1 MHMCE
6 ASSISYIMSTK
17 ADIYLLLTRPLQ
29 PFACPV
35 VASACR
41 GFVSGL
47 DLASGASIEGLAS
60 PFGQAPTCGR
70 SGAAGDANSGRSFCL
85 SPAPARILW
94 ARLEPLSARPD
105 PSSSLTPARWQ
116 SKSLDGQSRSPN
128 GAGKAVPSG
137 TGSELLWNWH
147 PTEIIAF
154 SVRFQRFRIF
164 PRVHVCACVC
174 ANARVYARGSFAGTL
189 ELHNNTYEY
198 QLVNSSRE
206 VPKRFRLGTAMAAR
220 RAICGKPSEIN
231 ILAVG
236 YSPIC
241 ADGLSS
247 TVIRG
252 RGRKTFGLGARMAD
266 AIASAEGCDLVGSSG
281 STRRGQNGG
290 FPPFSGSA
298 WARIGKVMLEGWRA
312 RRANPPFLR
321 LCRMPLRP
329 TRTPRGATPR
339 GVGSAPRPPLAP
351 IAASSPPSTLAHERA
366 GIWIGMPILDRGPE
380 DGFAGRRQPGRG
392 RIGSGW
398 GFVDRETRT
407 AKAGR
412 GNSGRVRAEP
422 GRLGHGRTGG
432 AGVN

>member
-1 MHMCE
+1 MHMCRT
-6 ASSISYIMSTK
+6 SSISYVMSNK
-17 ADIYLLLTRPLQ
+17 PDIHSLLTQPLQ
-29 PFACPV
+29 PFAIPF
-35 VASACR
+35 VASAYR
-41 GFVSGL
+41 GFASGL
-47 DLASGASIEGLAS
+47 DMASGASIEGLTK

-116 SKSLDGQSRSPN
+116 SKSLNGQSRSPN

-137 TGSELLWNWH
+137 TGLELLWNWH

-154 SVRFQRFRIF
+154 SVRFQRFRVF

-198 QLVNSSRE
+198 QLVSSSRE
-206 VPKRFRLGTAMAAR
+206 VPKRFRLGTAMAAW

-252 RGRKTFGLGARMAD
+252 RGRETFGLGARLGG
-266 AIASAEGCDLVGSSG
+266 AIASAEGCDLVGSG
-281 STRRGQNGG
+281 GATRRGQNGG
-290 FPPFSGSA
+290 FPPFSGGASG
-298 WARIGKVMLEGWRA
+298 RVGKVMLEGWRA
-312 RRANPPFLR
+312 GRANPPFLR
-321 LCRMPLRP
+321 LCRMPLRL
-329 TRTPRGATPR
+329 TRTPRGSTPR

-351 IAASSPPSTLAHERA
+351 FAASSPPSTLAHERA
-366 GIWIGMPILDRGPE
+366 GIWIGMSLLDRGPE
-380 DGFAGRRQPGRG
+380 DGLARRRQPRRG

-398 GFVDRETRT
+398 GFADRKTRAET
-407 AKAGR
+407 AGR
-412 GNSGRVRAEP
+412 GDCGVVRAEP

-432 AGVN
+432 ACVN